1 MTSDPADLERARA
14 APTEPGEPGD
24 PEPTEAPPGTGRSWV
39 KVSAVAMAVAVV
51 FVAVRLLVP
60 AHGDI
65 SRFVVAGS
73 TFADKSHTPS
83 QLHVFPTSDGY
94 DGQFVWRMAADPA
107 YLHTSRHLGMALDS
121 PLRLQRIGY
130 PALAWVLSW
139 GNLALLPWALVVV
152 NLVAIGAV
160 SGVGAVIARDAGR
173 SPWFGLLLAAVPGF
187 AMTLSRD
194 LTELCAVAL
203 LVGGLLA
210 ARRGRWWLVAG
221 LWSFAVLTREQVVF
235 PIAAYGL
242 WRLWQIVRRRV
253 RFGPADAAWLVPALA
268 YAAWQVVVLQVDGHL
283 PARSGVGANF
293 GLPLAGL
300 VSGVSY
306 WVSHLPDGL
315 EALYTNGL
323 TTFEFAVLVGV
334 VGAAL
339 LTPVPGREGWEKWMV
354 VALALLGVTLTRQ
367 VWDVPADIRT
377 LADLSVLAW
386 VVLITWGRSRW
397 LVPLASVQTIALA
410 GAMAIRMASI

>member
-1 MTSDPADLERARA
+1 M
-14 APTEPGEPGD
+14 
-24 PEPTEAPPGTGRSWV
+24 
-39 KVSAVAMAVAVV
+39 
-51 FVAVRLLVP
+51 
-60 AHGDI
+60 
-65 SRFVVAGS
+65 
-73 TFADKSHTPS
+73 
-83 QLHVFPTSDGY
+83 
-94 DGQFVWRMAADPA
+94 
-107 YLHTSRHLGMALDS
+107 
-121 PLRLQRIGY
+121 
-130 PALAWVLSW
+130 
-139 GNLALLPWALVVV
+139 
-152 NLVAIGAV
+152 
-160 SGVGAVIARDAGR
+160 
-173 SPWFGLLLAAVPGF
+173 
-187 AMTLSRD
+187 
-194 LTELCAVAL
+194 
-203 LVGGLLA
+203 
-210 ARRGRWWLVAG
+210 
-221 LWSFAVLTREQVVF
+221 LTREQVVF

-300 VSGVSY
+300 ASGVSY

>member
-24 PEPTEAPPGTGRSWV
+24 PEPAEAPPGTGRSWV

-107 YLHTSRHLGMALDS
+107 YLHTSPHLGMALDS

-160 SGVGAVIARDAGR
+160 SGVGAVIAHERGPIAVVRAAPRRGARLRHDPVARPHRAVRGR
-173 SPWFGLLLAAVPGF
+173 
-187 AMTLSRD
+187 
-194 LTELCAVAL
+194 
-203 LVGGLLA
+203 A
-210 ARRGRWWLVAG
+210 ARRRAPGGAG
-221 LWSFAVLTREQVVF
+221 A
-235 PIAAYGL
+235 
-242 WRLWQIVRRRV
+242 
-253 RFGPADAAWLVPALA
+253 
-268 YAAWQVVVLQVDGHL
+268 VDGGSS
-283 PARSGVGANF
+283 PAC
-293 GLPLAGL
+293 
-300 VSGVSY
+300 
-306 WVSHLPDGL
+306 
-315 EALYTNGL
+315 
-323 TTFEFAVLVGV
+323 
-334 VGAAL
+334 
-339 LTPVPGREGWEKWMV
+339 
-354 VALALLGVTLTRQ
+354 
-367 VWDVPADIRT
+367 
-377 LADLSVLAW
+377 
-386 VVLITWGRSRW
+386 GRSRC
-397 LVPLASVQTIALA
+397 
-410 GAMAIRMASI
+410 